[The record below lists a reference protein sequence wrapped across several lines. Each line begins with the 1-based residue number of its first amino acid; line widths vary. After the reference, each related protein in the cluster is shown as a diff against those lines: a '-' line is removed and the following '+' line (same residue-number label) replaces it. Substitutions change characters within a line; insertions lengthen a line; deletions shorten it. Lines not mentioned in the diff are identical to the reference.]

1 MKRKIKGK
9 WVSFDIESNPGA
21 SDRMQRL
28 MLLAGDT
35 HVADDAMKRGTE
47 AHERLE
53 KYGTLAGADHIAFV
67 GYSLGDYLLGDMHEE
82 LRAFDPDS
90 INKQLLLYAMGFDKV
105 IEAVKDVDYKHIE
118 ERIMVLDIGDV
129 MHKIEEPKIRPTR
142 APKKRDWEQR
152 NRKQRRR

>member
-21 SDRMQRL
+21 GNHMQRL

-47 AHERLE
+47 AHERL
-53 KYGTLAGADHIAFV
+53 AGADHIAFV
-67 GYSLGDYLLGDMHEE
+67 GHSLGYVYHDE
-82 LRAFDPDS
+82 LRAFDLDPS
-90 INKQLLLYAMGFDKV
+90 NKQLLLYAMGFDKV

-142 APKKRDWEQR
+142 IPKKRDWEQR
-152 NRKQRRR
+152 NRKQRR